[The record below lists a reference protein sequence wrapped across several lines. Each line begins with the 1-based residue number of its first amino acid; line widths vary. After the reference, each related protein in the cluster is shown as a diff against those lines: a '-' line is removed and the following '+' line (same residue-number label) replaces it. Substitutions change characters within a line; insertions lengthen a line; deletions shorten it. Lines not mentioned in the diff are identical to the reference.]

1 VAWVKPNSATFCKSG
16 AAKPND
22 ANALALDVT
31 TDTVTF
37 SPAGTSVCESVD
49 SVWFSFKKVMQITS
63 PTGMSPVVRLSV
75 LKGAMV

>member
-1 VAWVKPNSATFCKSG
+1 
-16 AAKPND
+16 
-22 ANALALDVT
+22 LALDVT

-63 PTGMSPVVRLSV
+63 PSGMSPVVRLSV